1 MRKHEIFFKENGIDT
16 ISFLYNNAYEIED
29 TVIAGTRGWYHDED
43 AAGAP
48 DNADFKK
55 LVNRESL
62 RLRMSL
68 DKARELSLASGKPIA
83 VFMHFP
89 PYWNGKESENLIALL
104 KEFNITK
111 VFYGHIHGN
120 YTLPQSYTYDGIE
133 MSIVSADY
141 LKFIPKI
148 VK

>member
-1 MRKHEIFFKENGIDT
+1 MKLKEEHPEKEI
-16 ISFLYNNAYEIED
+16 
-29 TVIAGTRGWYHDED
+29 V
-43 AAGAP
+43 
-48 DNADFKK
+48 
-55 LVNRESL
+55 
-62 RLRMSL
+62 
-68 DKARELSLASGKPIA
+68 